1 MQSPPAPQKYSTDVS
16 KALRAS
22 ENRYRRLFE
31 TAQDGI
37 LLLNADTAQ
46 IEDVNPYLI
55 DMLGYS
61 HAEFLGKKLWEVGSF
76 ADRAESKEMFAELQ
90 TKGYVRYEDLP
101 LKTKS
106 GAQVEVEFVSN
117 TYDSEGI
124 KVIQCNIRDITKRKA
139 VEALHKRHTQLYAAL
154 SQCNKAIV
162 HCVSEETLFLQ
173 VCRAAVQFGGMKL
186 AWIGLVD
193 VETRKVRPV
202 ASFGDD
208 TGYLKDI
215 NISVDAD
222 SPFGH
227 GPTGTAIR
235 EDRLYWCQDFLN
247 DPVTIPWRERA
258 VSAGLAA
265 TAVLPLHREG
275 ITIGAF
281 TLYSVEPNAFDEA
294 ARDLLVEMATDISFA
309 LGNFA
314 REAHRQRA
322 KQEIEFKNTILQTQQ
337 EASLDA
343 MLVVDENGK
352 IISYNQQFIDLWRLS
367 PQLVSARLDA
377 PVLQSVADQVENPD
391 AFVARVQYL
400 NVHHNDKSREELKL
414 KDGRIIDRYSSSM
427 TGADGKYYG
436 RVWYFRDITE
446 RRQAEQSLRIAAT
459 AFEVQESIMITDVH
473 NVILR
478 VNQSFTR
485 LTGYS
490 AEEAIGQTPTLIK
503 SGMQDAGFYQQMWTA
518 LNRDRSWQGEMW
530 NRRKN
535 GEVHPVWQTI
545 SAVTNNEGEITHYVG
560 VSADLSQYKKDEA
573 AIHSL
578 AFYDPLTSLPNRRLL
593 LDRLQHVFA
602 ASSRNHN
609 HGALLYID
617 LDNFKT
623 LNDTKGHNIGDL
635 LLVEVAG
642 RLHACVREADTV
654 ARVGGDEFVVLLEDL
669 SEDPLQAAAQTDVVC
684 DQILTAFRKTYSL
697 RGHEYYGSASIGVS
711 LFRNQDVTVNEIL
724 KRADAAM
731 YQAKSAGRNT
741 LRFYDPTLQAVLEAR
756 TELES
761 DLRSALEGNQFRL
774 YYQAQVDHTGLI
786 FGAEALI
793 RWQHPQRGLVP
804 PMEFIQ
810 LAEEIGLILP
820 IGQWVLET
828 ACAQLK
834 TWEVDPL
841 TRNLQLAVNVSA
853 HQFHQPDFVEQVC
866 QTLRIH
872 AFTPGLLK
880 LELTESLVLDNID
893 DAIDK
898 MLALREVGVRF
909 SMDDFGTGYSSLS
922 YLTKL
927 PLDQL
932 KIDQSFV
939 RNIGVKHSDAVIV
952 QTIIGMANNLGME
965 VIAEG
970 VETENQRAFLEQH
983 GCALCQGFLFGKPV
997 PIEAFD
1003 AKLRSM

>member
-1 MQSPPAPQKYSTDVS
+1 
-16 KALRAS
+16 
-22 ENRYRRLFE
+22 
-31 TAQDGI
+31 
-37 LLLNADTAQ
+37 
-46 IEDVNPYLI
+46 
-55 DMLGYS
+55 
-61 HAEFLGKKLWEVGSF
+61 
-76 ADRAESKEMFAELQ
+76 
-90 TKGYVRYEDLP
+90 
-101 LKTKS
+101 
-106 GAQVEVEFVSN
+106 
-117 TYDSEGI
+117 
-124 KVIQCNIRDITKRKA
+124 
-139 VEALHKRHTQLYAAL
+139 
-154 SQCNKAIV
+154 
-162 HCVSEETLFLQ
+162 
-173 VCRAAVQFGGMKL
+173 
-186 AWIGLVD
+186 
-193 VETRKVRPV
+193 
-202 ASFGDD
+202 
-208 TGYLKDI
+208 
-215 NISVDAD
+215 
-222 SPFGH
+222 
-227 GPTGTAIR
+227 
-235 EDRLYWCQDFLN
+235 
-247 DPVTIPWRERA
+247 
-258 VSAGLAA
+258 
-265 TAVLPLHREG
+265 
-275 ITIGAF
+275 
-281 TLYSVEPNAFDEA
+281 
-294 ARDLLVEMATDISFA
+294 
-309 LGNFA
+309 
-314 REAHRQRA
+314 
-322 KQEIEFKNTILQTQQ
+322 
-337 EASLDA
+337 
-343 MLVVDENGK
+343 
-352 IISYNQQFIDLWRLS
+352 
-367 PQLVSARLDA
+367 
-377 PVLQSVADQVENPD
+377 
-391 AFVARVQYL
+391 
-400 NVHHNDKSREELKL
+400 
-414 KDGRIIDRYSSSM
+414 M

-446 RRQAEQSLRIAAT
+446 RRQAEQALRIAAT

-490 AEEAIGQTPTLIK
+490 AEEAIGQMPTLIK
-503 SGMQDAGFYQQMWTA
+503 SGMQDAGFYQQMWAA
-518 LNRDRSWQGEMW
+518 LNRDHSWQGEMW

-545 SAVTNNEGEITHYVG
+545 SAVTNDEGEITHYVG

-573 AIHSL
+573 EIHSL

-654 ARVGGDEFVVLLEDL
+654 ARLGGDEFVVLLEDL

-684 DQILTAFRKTYSL
+684 DQILTAFRETYSL
-697 RGHEYYGSASIGVS
+697 RGYEYYGSASIGVS
-711 LFRNQDVTVNEIL
+711 LFRNQDVAVNEIL

-741 LRFYDPTLQAVLEAR
+741 QRFYDPALQAVLEAR

-761 DLRSALEGNQFRL
+761 DLRSALKGNQFRL

-786 FGAEALI
+786 LGAEALI

-804 PMEFIQ
+804 PMEFIR

-828 ACAQLK
+828 ACTQLK
-834 TWEVDPL
+834 TWEADPL

-853 HQFHQPDFVEQVC
+853 HQFHQPDFVEQVR

-922 YLTKL
+922 YLTQL

-983 GCALCQGFLFGKPV
+983 GCTLCQGYLFGRPV